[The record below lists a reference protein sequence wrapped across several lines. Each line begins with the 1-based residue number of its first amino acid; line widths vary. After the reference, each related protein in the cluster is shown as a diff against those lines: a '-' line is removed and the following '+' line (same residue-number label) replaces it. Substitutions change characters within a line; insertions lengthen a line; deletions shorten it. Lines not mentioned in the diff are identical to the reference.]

1 MIEAIAAGFIVSM
14 VTTFLIMPGI
24 IRTMKT
30 HGMTG
35 PDMNKPE
42 KPEIAEMGGVGVL
55 IGLFAGI
62 FTAVGIMKFVTH
74 EPLADSRLLLAS
86 MIAILGAALV
96 GALDDLFELRQRIK
110 AILPAFF
117 AVPMAYYLVL
127 EPVNL
132 PWAGAIFLGYWML
145 LIVPFMMTAA
155 ANAAN
160 MLEGFNGL
168 GTGLGI
174 IMGVSIMIMCAL
186 RGNLEGLIIVLPLIG
201 ALTAFLYF
209 NYYPA
214 QVFPGDTMMLMMGAA
229 LAAGAIM
236 GGIQEAAIVLFVP
249 MIAEFFIKM
258 RGTFHARN
266 HGFPDSAGV
275 LHYDK
280 RVESLTHVVMKALR
294 VKETSFVLVFW
305 AAEIVISVAIIAAF
319 VRM

>member
-1 MIEAIAAGFIVSM
+1 M